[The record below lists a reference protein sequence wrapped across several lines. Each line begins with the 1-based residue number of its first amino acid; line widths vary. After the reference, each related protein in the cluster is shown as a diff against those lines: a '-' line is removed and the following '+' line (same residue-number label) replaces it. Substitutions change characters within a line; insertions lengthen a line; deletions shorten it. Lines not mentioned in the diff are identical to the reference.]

1 MSQDDIYALPLEN
14 VGDFQFDRRVVDVFP
29 DMISRSVPGYGSILS
44 MIGELAQQYAVADT
58 NIYDLGCSLG
68 AATRIISRRV
78 PKSCT
83 IQAVDSSSAMIARLR
98 ELLAAEAIQGCEVAL
113 HEADLA
119 AVPIDRASFVVL
131 NFTLQ
136 FVPAAER
143 RSVLQTIFDGML
155 PGGALVLSEKI
166 SFDDPQEQL
175 RLTELHHA
183 FKRANGYSELEIAQ
197 KRTALEKMMVPETL
211 ATHRTRLAD
220 VGFATV
226 VPWFQCFNFTSILAV
241 KG

>member
-1 MSQDDIYALPLEN
+1 MSQDDIYALPLQN

-44 MIGELAQQYAVADT
+44 MIGELANQYAIDET

-78 PKSCT
+78 SHSCT
-83 IQAVDSSSAMIARLR
+83 IHAVDSSAAMIDRLR
-98 ELLAAEAIQGCEVAL
+98 ELLLAESIEGCQVEL
-113 HEADLA
+113 HHADLA
-119 AVPIDRASFVVL
+119 AIPIDRASFVVL

-143 RSVLQTIFDGML
+143 QLVLQAIFDGML

-197 KRTALEKMMVPETL
+197 KRTALEKMMIPETL
-211 ATHRTRLAD
+211 DTHRNRLAE
-220 VGFATV
+220 VGFSTV

-241 KG
+241 K